1 MRGVFKA
8 GLCWSCTAAVLSL
21 SLLSC
26 SASKR
31 LTKTQNV
38 DAQMCPPPLK
48 KQTQR
53 VAGEHLAWCLSPDG
67 RMNGPFQARYED
79 GRPKAFSKLKSGR
92 LDGVYRAWH
101 PNGRRAVRQT
111 YRSGQLTGRRTIW
124 PPNGPPMVCPVG
136 TCSEVPAVLGRP
148 LCQPNH
154 ISKVFMQKQ
163 SEFDRCLLKSTPSS
177 TNKHRTE
184 KRKKQPRIDA
194 VEIML
199 SWWINM
205 TGHAYSVSA
214 SGHDDSKGSRCMTD
228 VIARSRFPVP
238 FGEPCHV
245 RMPMRFGQTLK

>member
-8 GLCWSCTAAVLSL
+8 GLYWSCTAAVLSL

-53 VAGEHLAWCLSPDG
+53 VAGEHLAWCLTPDG
-67 RMNGPFQARYED
+67 HMNGPFQARYED

-111 YRSGQLTGRRTIW
+111 YRNGQLTGRRTIW
-124 PPNGPPMVCPVG
+124 PPNGPRWCVQLVR
-136 TCSEVPAVLGRP
+136 VV
-148 LCQPNH
+148 
-154 ISKVFMQKQ
+154 K
-163 SEFDRCLLKSTPSS
+163 CLRFSGDP
-177 TNKHRTE
+177 
-184 KRKKQPRIDA
+184 
-194 VEIML
+194 
-199 SWWINM
+199 
-205 TGHAYSVSA
+205 SA
-214 SGHDDSKGSRCMTD
+214 SPTTFRKSLCKNSQNLT
-228 VIARSRFPVP
+228 AAF
-238 FGEPCHV
+238 
-245 RMPMRFGQTLK
+245 